1 MHELDRLLKQIDP
14 SENLEKLEKQIDK
27 AMNTFKLNKA
37 STENWEE
44 FETCLANFL
53 WHTDKVI
60 LKINPPVNPKMHYHR
75 CLRFLNEEYGPKGE
89 KIAFEM
95 AKTGLD
101 GGLYAVLKALAKR
114 LARFYAQNKV
124 RYLVDEF
131 WNNLSFDDKAKAAKK
146 YSEKYGRLIPA
157 KLNERGS
164 VLLIGFL
171 PKILEQHPDRIQRMR
186 RRVGR

>member
-27 AMNTFKLNKA
+27 AMNTFKLNKT
-37 STENWEE
+37 STENQEE

-53 WHTDKVI
+53 WHTDQAI

-75 CLRFLNEEYGPKGE
+75 CLRLLNEEYGPKGE
-89 KIAFEM
+89 RIAFEM
-95 AKTGLD
+95 AQTGLD
-101 GGLYAVLKALAKR
+101 GGLYAVLKTIAKR

-124 RYLVDEF
+124 SYLVDEF
-131 WNNLSFDDKAKAAKK
+131 WVKLSFDDKAKAAKK
-146 YSEKYGRLIPA
+146 YSEKYGHLIPA
-157 KLNERGS
+157 KFNERGS

-171 PKILEQHPDRIQRMR
+171 PKILEQHPAMIQRMR
-186 RRVGR
+186 RVGR